1 MSDEQDAGAA
11 ERAAAEAEPAPP
23 RLGPRPIERPPVD
36 DGTAFAFGRP
46 AGVSGGFDRGHDNGT
61 SSTSGISAGSFAPP
75 PPAALASAFGRSA
88 GDTTS
93 LQRPPDPHRNG
104 TNGAGPDL
112 FWSSGDRPADV
123 DPWRDPGSPAD
134 LGPPPAATP
143 PAPAGP
149 GGPAARLGVR
159 DLLFGRRV
167 QTRALVVLGAAVLL
181 IGAAGGLVGRLTAEG
196 ASGLTDPEATIA
208 AAAEAKERP
217 PGSVADIAARVVPA
231 VVSIEIRVGD
241 QGGTGSG
248 VVIDPAGYVL
258 TNNHVVAPAAEVQ
271 GANIEA
277 VFSDGTRTAAQIVGR
292 DPKTDLAVVRV
303 GVTNPTVAQIGSSR
317 SLAVGDGVLAIGSP
331 LGLVG
336 TVTDGIVSAL
346 NRPVR
351 LDGGQNDATAV
362 IDAIQT
368 DAAINPG
375 NSGGPLVD
383 STGAVVGINT
393 AIRSLGQG
401 EGGSIGLGFAIPI
414 DDAREIAQ
422 ELIRT
427 GAVKHAD
434 LGVNAKSVTDGTT
447 DGAQVQNVVQG
458 GAAAAAGIVEG
469 DVIVRVD
476 DRTIAGADELVVA
489 VREREPGQT
498 VAVQLVRDGRP
509 LTVSAVLASD

>member
-11 ERAAAEAEPAPP
+11 ERAVADPEPSDPP
-23 RLGPRPIERPPVD
+23 RLGPRPLERPPVD
-36 DGTAFAFGRP
+36 DGTASAFGRP
-46 AGVSGGFDRGHDNGT
+46 AGVSGGFARGRETDA
-61 SSTSGISAGSFAPP
+61 SAPAGPLAPP
-75 PPAALASAFGRSA
+75 PPAALASAFGRA
-88 GDTTS
+88 VGDTTS
-93 LQRPPDPHRNG
+93 LQRPPDLYRNG
-104 TNGAGPDL
+104 TNGAGPDP
-112 FWSSGDRPADV
+112 FWDSDGRPADA
-123 DPWRDPGSPAD
+123 DPWRDPGSAAE
-134 LGPPPAATP
+134 LGPPPVAAPSATP
-143 PAPAGP
+143 GP
-149 GGPAARLGVR
+149 GGPAARLSVR

-167 QTRALVVLGAAVLL
+167 QTRALVVLGAVVLL
-181 IGAAGGLVGRLTAEG
+181 IGAAGGLVGRLTADG
-196 ASGLTDPEATIA
+196 ASGLIEPEATIA
-208 AAAEAKERP
+208 AATEAKERP
-217 PGSVADIAARVVPA
+217 PGSVADIASRVVPA
-231 VVSIEIRVGD
+231 VVSVEIRVGD
-241 QGGTGSG
+241 EGGTGSG

-258 TNNHVVAPAAEVQ
+258 TNNHVVAPAAEVPD
-271 GANIEA
+271 ADIEA

-303 GVTNPTVAQIGSSR
+303 GVTNPTVAQIGSSQ

-351 LDGGQNDATAV
+351 LDGGQNDGTAV

-427 GAVKHAD
+427 GVVKHAD

-458 GAAAAAGIVEG
+458 GAAAAAGIIEG

-476 DRTIAGADELVVA
+476 DRAIAGADELVVA
-489 VREREPGQT
+489 VRERDPGQT
-498 VAVQLVRDGRP
+498 VSVQLVRDGRP
-509 LTVSAVLASD
+509 LTVSAVLTSD